1 MGFGDFLKEVGA
13 GRGIQA
19 IRKEGN
25 RLGTKALP
33 SVNNAFRMGT
43 KITGSV
49 SRIGHKVSDVAD
61 MVQPFVGP
69 IPGVGNVVSA
79 VGSGASMIASA
90 ADTANRAIG
99 IGQNIVR
106 TGSSAFNNASS
117 AGDVMSAMRDIKRQG
132 GDAKSTLGDLQ
143 KQVKSMGST
152 LQRTR

>member
-25 RLGTKALP
+25 RLGNKAAPGVNEAFRVGTKAT
-33 SVNNAFRMGT
+33 ST
-43 KITGSV
+43 V
-49 SRIGHKVSDVAD
+49 SRIGHKVKDVAD
-61 MVQPFVGP
+61 MIQPFVGP
-69 IPGVGNVVSA
+69 VPVVGNVVSA
-79 VGSGASMIASA
+79 VGTGAGMIATA
-90 ADTANRAIG
+90 ADTANKAIG

-106 TGSSAFNNASS
+106 TGSSAFNNASKP
-117 AGDVMSAMRDIKRQG
+117 GDVMSAMRDIKRQG